1 MMSRK
6 GPLIG
11 TDGARSKHMASDDK
25 GNGPSNSGSSDKPTW
40 REWQYWKRM
49 TLWGVPLTAVA
60 IFFVAGIIF
69 WGGFNTAMEATN
81 TMPFCIS
88 CHEMKENVYKEYRTT
103 IHYQNRTGVQAKCSD
118 CHVPDPWIHKMV
130 RKIQAS
136 NEVFHHL
143 LGSIDT
149 PEKFDKKRL
158 TLAKNV
164 WHSMKETDSRECRN
178 CHTLESMNPEFQRP
192 RARKQHLA
200 AMKAGNTCIDCHKG
214 IAHKS
219 VRDQLSDEELEELEA
234 PLKAY
239 VKAIPDTFI
248 EGLKRV
254 EAREAEEEA
263 KAQEAKA
270 AAEASAAERIKSAVA
285 AATAKLEAQVA
296 EANSKASATPET
308 KVAEAAPAAGGGT
321 PDSGGGSAGGAIDWA
336 SIPAKTVSLFYP
348 GQASFEWVL
357 NGRDHG
363 GSRAF
368 RKAGDRC
375 AECHAKEV
383 KDMGAKIVSGE
394 KAEATPIPNKRAFVD
409 VSVQSAYD
417 SENVY
422 FRFQW
427 QNAAH
432 TPVPFVDGGKMD
444 PKNEAKLAVMFAGDG
459 VEYGDQAGCWV
470 SCHNDSRYMPDAPKP
485 EALAA
490 SPAKDVIDMKDG
502 LTKYLGESRTKIEI
516 RGRNGAPR
524 GGGDKLKPSDE
535 LAEMPGKGIFMDLMR
550 YRSGEGKD
558 AENGAI
564 IAERTMSGGV
574 ETTANGTLEGDTWT
588 VVMSRPLKSDKP
600 GDISFEPGKLYTMN
614 IALHDD
620 YTDARFHHVSLEQRF
635 GIEAADAEIAAVKQ

>member
-1 MMSRK
+1 
-6 GPLIG
+6 
-11 TDGARSKHMASDDK
+11 MASDDK
-25 GNGPSNSGSSDKPTW
+25 GNGQSTGPASDKPTW
-40 REWQYWKRM
+40 RKM
-49 TLWGVPLTAVA
+49 TLWGIPLAAAAV
-60 IFFVAGIIF
+60 FFVGGIIF

-88 CHEMKENVYKEYRTT
+88 CHEMKDNVYKEYRTT

-118 CHVPDPWIHKMV
+118 CHVPDPWIHKVV

-158 TLAKNV
+158 KLAKNV
-164 WHSMKETDSRECRN
+164 WHQMKATDSRECRN

-214 IAHKS
+214 IAHKN
-219 VRDQLSDEELEELEA
+219 VRDKLTDEELEKLEA
-234 PLKAY
+234 PLQAD
-239 VKAIPDTFI
+239 VKKIPETYI

-263 KAQEAKA
+263 KVQKAKA
-270 AAEASAAERIKSAVA
+270 AADAAVAERIKSAVA
-285 AATAKLEAQVA
+285 VATKKLEAQFAADKA
-296 EANSKASATPET
+296 EASASSDNKSET
-308 KVAEAAPAAGGGT
+308 KVAAGTTAPAGGASESAG
-321 PDSGGGSAGGAIDWA
+321 SSAGGAIDW
-336 SIPAKTVSLFYP
+336 SGIQSKTVTLFYP
-348 GQASFEWVL
+348 GQASFEWVQ

-363 GSRAF
+363 GARAF

-409 VSVQSAYD
+409 VDVQSAYD
-417 SENVY
+417 SENIH
-422 FRFQW
+422 FRFKW
-427 QNAAH
+427 QNGAH
-432 TPVPFVDGGKMD
+432 TPVPFVEGGKMD
-444 PKNEAKLAVMFAGDG
+444 PANETKLAIMFAGDG
-459 VEYGDQAGCWV
+459 VEYGEQAGCWV

-516 RGRNGAPR
+516 RGRGGKPR
-524 GGGDKLKPSDE
+524 GGGDKLKSADE
-535 LAEMPGKGIFMDLMR
+535 LAELKSKGAFMDLLR
-550 YRSGEGKD
+550 YRSGES

-564 IAERTMSGGV
+564 MAERLMSGGI
-574 ETTANGTLEGDTWT
+574 ETTATGKREGDTWT
-588 VVMSRPLKSDKP
+588 VVISRPLKSDKP
-600 GDISFEPGKLYTMN
+600 GDISIEPGKLYTMS

-620 YTDARFHHVSLEQRF
+620 YTSARFHHVSLEMRF
-635 GIEAADAEIAAVKQ
+635 GIEAADAEIVSVKQ

>member
-25 GNGPSNSGSSDKPTW
+25 GNGPSNSDSSDKPTW
-40 REWQYWKRM
+40 REWQYWKQM

-88 CHEMKENVYKEYRTT
+88 CHEMKENVYKEYSTT

-164 WHSMKETDSRECRN
+164 WHSMKATDSRECRN
-178 CHTLESMNPEFQRP
+178 CHTLESMNPEFQKP

-254 EAREAEEEA
+254 EAREAEEGA

-270 AAEASAAERIKSAVA
+270 AADAAVAKRIESAVA
-285 AATAKLEAQVA
+285 AATTKLEAEIA
-296 EANSKASATPET
+296 AAKSEAGAPSAT
-308 KVAEAAPAAGGGT
+308 KVAADGT
-321 PDSGGGSAGGAIDWA
+321 GPGSSIDW
-336 SIPAKTVSLFYP
+336 SGIPSKTVSLFYP
-348 GQASFEWVL
+348 GQASFEWVQ

-363 GSRAF
+363 GARAF

-394 KAEATPIPNKRAFVD
+394 KAEATPIPNKRAYVD
-409 VSVQSAYD
+409 VDVQSAYD
-417 SENVY
+417 AENLY
-422 FRFQW
+422 FRFKW
-427 QNAAH
+427 QNGAH
-432 TPVPFVDGGKMD
+432 TPVPFVEGGKMD
-444 PKNEAKLAVMFAGDG
+444 PANETKLAVMFAGEG
-459 VEYGDQAGCWV
+459 VKYGDQAGCWV

-485 EALAA
+485 EALAE
-490 SPAKDVIDMKDG
+490 SPHKDVIDMKDG

-516 RGRNGAPR
+516 RGRGGKPR
-524 GGGDKLKPSDE
+524 GGGDKLKSADE
-535 LAEMPGKGIFMDLMR
+535 LAEMKNNGVFMDLLR
-550 YRSGEGKD
+550 YRSGES
-558 AENGAI
+558 AENGSI
-564 IAERTMSGGV
+564 MAERLMSGGV
-574 ETTANGTLEGDTWT
+574 ETTATGKREGDTWT
-588 VVMSRPLKSDKP
+588 VVISRPLKSDKP
-600 GDISFEPGKLYTMN
+600 GDISIEPGKLYTMS

-620 YTDARFHHVSLEQRF
+620 YTSARFHHVSLEMRF
-635 GIEAADAEIAAVKQ
+635 GIEAADAEIVAVKQ